1 MILLKKLLSLSFF
14 GYFLC
19 SFTNTNIDEPSNGT
33 YKVSLDTRG
42 LIVCKE
48 QSDNFLSYANWFF
61 KEYNIK
67 LPLDKHNIYK
77 YSGYIDLP
85 FNILFERTIK
95 AQEEDDFESS
105 NSKTTSYGEL
115 FNIETRIEN
124 NVLYL

>member
-1 MILLKKLLSLSFF
+1 MTLLKRLLSLSFF
-14 GYFLC
+14 GILC

-33 YKVSLDTRG
+33 SKVSLDTRG
-42 LIVCKE
+42 LIVSKG

-67 LPLDKHNIYK
+67 LPLAKHNIYK
-77 YSGYIDLP
+77 YSRYIDLP
-85 FNILFERTIK
+85 VNILFERTIK
-95 AQEEDDFESS
+95 AQEEDDFGIF

-124 NVLYL
+124 NVLCL